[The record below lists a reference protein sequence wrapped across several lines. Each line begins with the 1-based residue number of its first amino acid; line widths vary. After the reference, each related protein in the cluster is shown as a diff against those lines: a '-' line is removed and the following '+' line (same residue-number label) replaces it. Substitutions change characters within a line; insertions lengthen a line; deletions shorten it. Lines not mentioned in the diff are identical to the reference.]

1 MTNENN
7 AEVKAALE
15 RIETLLVALV
25 KNTNPPGKLQRI
37 ADILV
42 YVVSIAGAVAIV
54 DQIIRWLEG

>member
-15 RIETLLVALV
+15 RIETLLAALV
-25 KNTNPPGKLQRI
+25 KNTNPPGKFQRI

-54 DQIIRWLEG
+54 DQIIHWLEG

>member
-1 MTNENN
+1 MVNENN
-7 AEVKAALE
+7 VEIKAALE
-15 RIETLLVALV
+15 RIETLLAALV
-25 KNTNPPGKLQRI
+25 RNTNPPGKLQRI